1 MIKFFGCLLLCISL
15 GVVAGHLGGYAIMY
29 IDEYEVDRTI
39 K

>member
-1 MIKFFGCLLLCISL
+1 MIQFVGWMLLCISL

-39 K
+39 R